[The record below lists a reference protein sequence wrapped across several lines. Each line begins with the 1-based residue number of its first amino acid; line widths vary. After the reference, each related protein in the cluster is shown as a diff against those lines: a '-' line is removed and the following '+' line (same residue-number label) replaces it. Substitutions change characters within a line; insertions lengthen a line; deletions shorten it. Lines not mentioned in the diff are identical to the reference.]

1 MKARKE
7 AAKVAA
13 ARKRGLDG
21 GLAGSLVRP
30 AGASSSAALGRKNPN
45 MHPVM
50 VRAISN
56 GARLDRADYEVAAVP
71 NPYGEVV
78 IRGEVRRHKAVR
90 RVPRFETLYR
100 SKVID
105 DTVFACLAWY
115 AARLAAAQGGL
126 IRCGLDVS
134 GAGGGSAF
142 HHIPTTQAAMEA
154 RADVDWARGFV
165 PDNDL
170 RAVFDGVMGSLDAEG
185 DDNFETIGRAVY
197 PSICADRAK
206 RKASSAFKV
215 AANYLLIGIGGRVV
229 GQGLAA

>member
-1 MKARKE
+1 MGKKRLKARRE
-7 AAKVAA
+7 AAKAAA
-13 ARKRGLDG
+13 ARRD

-30 AGASSSAALGRKNPN
+30 IGN

-56 GARLDRADYEVAAVP
+56 GAQLARADYEVAAVP

-115 AARLAAAQGGL
+115 AARLAIAQGGL

-134 GAGGGSAF
+134 GSGGSAF
-142 HHIPTTQAAMEA
+142 HHIPTSQLAIEA
-154 RADVDWARGFV
+154 RADVEWARGFV

-170 RAVFDGVMGSLDAEG
+170 RAVFDRVMGSLEAEG

-197 PSICADRAK
+197 PSLCVDRAK
-206 RKASSAFKV
+206 RRASKAFAI
-215 AANYLLIGIGGRVV
+215 AANHLLKGAGPRVL
-229 GQGLAA
+229 GTGLAA